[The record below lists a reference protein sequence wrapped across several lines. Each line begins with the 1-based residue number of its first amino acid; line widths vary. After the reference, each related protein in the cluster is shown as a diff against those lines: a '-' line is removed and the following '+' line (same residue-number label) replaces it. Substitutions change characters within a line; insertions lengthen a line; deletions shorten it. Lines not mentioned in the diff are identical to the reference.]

1 MANSSTKDALH
12 SVTKHNDISISGVS
26 SNEVL
31 RFDGTNSV
39 NSLPSSSLVVTQ
51 SSHGFSVGD
60 VLKSSGSNGAY
71 AKAQANNA
79 GNAEVL
85 GIVTAVAD
93 TNTFTLTVSGY
104 ITTAAAVPNVTAGSA
119 LFLSASTAGA
129 LTATEPSTAGQI
141 SKPVAIVTTANAAM
155 IIVAYRGETISTGA
169 NNWDVNGSEL
179 VLDAD
184 GDTSLTADTDDQID
198 IKISGA
204 DDFRFTANNLNV
216 LSGSTLTIDSGA
228 TIANSGTATG
238 FSSGPSQ
245 AIQSAIE
252 AETNQDTYVPP
263 DLLKHSP
270 GVAKGWVEWD
280 SGSSIEVSYNVT
292 SVTDNGQGDQTI
304 TWATDFSGADYC
316 VVGCNVDDRFI
327 STSSTTQPTAGATRM
342 QQSSEGGSP
351 VDASH
356 TYVAAFGDQ

>member
-31 RFDGTNSV
+31 RFDGTNWV

-104 ITTAAAVPNVTAGSA
+104 ITTAAAVPDVTAGSA

-179 VLDAD
+179 VL
-184 GDTSLTADTDDQID
+184 
-198 IKISGA
+198 
-204 DDFRFTANNLNV
+204 
-216 LSGSTLTIDSGA
+216 
-228 TIANSGTATG
+228 
-238 FSSGPSQ
+238 
-245 AIQSAIE
+245 
-252 AETNQDTYVPP
+252 VPP
-263 DLLKHSP
+263 SSAHALCPVSLL
-270 GVAKGWVEWD
+270 
-280 SGSSIEVSYNVT
+280 
-292 SVTDNGQGDQTI
+292 
-304 TWATDFSGADYC
+304 
-316 VVGCNVDDRFI
+316 
-327 STSSTTQPTAGATRM
+327 
-342 QQSSEGGSP
+342 
-351 VDASH
+351 
-356 TYVAAFGDQ
+356 